1 MSGSKTEVK
10 VIEKY
15 HLSEQYTPK
24 KLFDVYKESILTEL
38 NTYSRMEY
46 SLLRKA
52 ECEFIEHDI
61 LLLRLE
67 ESIVAR
73 EKAQDLKRVLE
84 KIFVERC
91 GFSMEVRLEFVERK
105 KEDRQEQEDQKIQM
119 EVRRIVQNSS
129 FIKDEEYSS
138 PIIDKKEQKREPIK
152 KEKKEQKKEVFKQP
166 MEYPKKSKNFYKKS
180 ENKDVL
186 FGRDFVEEPTPIEQI
201 QTEMGEL
208 VIQGKIIS
216 FDLREIRGDKT
227 ILIFDV
233 TDFTDT
239 ITVKMFAKNEM
250 LDEVKPHINVG
261 AFVKIKG
268 VTAID
273 RFDGELTIA
282 SVVGIKR
289 CGDFTEKRIDTSLNK
304 RVELHCH
311 TKMSDMDGVSDVKD
325 IIKRAMDWGYS
336 AIAIT
341 DHGDVQSFPT
351 ANHMVEKADFKV
363 LYGMEG
369 YLVDDIKEVVENSK
383 NQGLM
388 EEYVVF
394 DIETTGFSP
403 LNDRIIEIGAV
414 KLVNGEI
421 TERFSEFVNPEVPI
435 PFEIEKLTGI
445 KDEMVLSAQK
455 IEEVLPRF
463 LEFSKNAVMVA
474 HNAGFDMSFI
484 YANAKRMNLSLKK
497 TVVDTVGLA
506 RILLPD
512 LNKYKLD
519 VVAKALHISLENH
532 HRAVDDAG
540 ATAEIFE
547 AFIKMFIDKALQSL
561 DEVNSLS

>member
-1 MSGSKTEVK
+1 
-10 VIEKY
+10 
-15 HLSEQYTPK
+15 
-24 KLFDVYKESILTEL
+24 
-38 NTYSRMEY
+38 
-46 SLLRKA
+46 
-52 ECEFIEHDI
+52 
-61 LLLRLE
+61 
-67 ESIVAR
+67 
-73 EKAQDLKRVLE
+73 
-84 KIFVERC
+84 
-91 GFSMEVRLEFVERK
+91 
-105 KEDRQEQEDQKIQM
+105 
-119 EVRRIVQNSS
+119 
-129 FIKDEEYSS
+129 
-138 PIIDKKEQKREPIK
+138 
-152 KEKKEQKKEVFKQP
+152 
-166 MEYPKKSKNFYKKS
+166 
-180 ENKDVL
+180 
-186 FGRDFVEEPTPIEQI
+186 
-201 QTEMGEL
+201 
-208 VIQGKIIS
+208 
-216 FDLREIRGDKT
+216 
-227 ILIFDV
+227 
-233 TDFTDT
+233 
-239 ITVKMFAKNEM
+239 MFAKNEM
-250 LDEVKPHINVG
+250 LDEIKPHINVG

-463 LEFSKNAVMVA
+463 LEFSKNAVMR
-474 HNAGFDMSFI
+474 SEE
-484 YANAKRMNLSLKK
+484 RR
-497 TVVDTVGLA
+497 VGKECL
-506 RILLPD
+506 
-512 LNKYKLD
+512 
-519 VVAKALHISLENH
+519 
-532 HRAVDDAG
+532 
-540 ATAEIFE
+540 
-547 AFIKMFIDKALQSL
+547 
-561 DEVNSLS
+561 

>member
-1 MSGSKTEVK
+1 
-10 VIEKY
+10 
-15 HLSEQYTPK
+15 
-24 KLFDVYKESILTEL
+24 
-38 NTYSRMEY
+38 
-46 SLLRKA
+46 
-52 ECEFIEHDI
+52 
-61 LLLRLE
+61 
-67 ESIVAR
+67 
-73 EKAQDLKRVLE
+73 
-84 KIFVERC
+84 
-91 GFSMEVRLEFVERK
+91 
-105 KEDRQEQEDQKIQM
+105 
-119 EVRRIVQNSS
+119 
-129 FIKDEEYSS
+129 
-138 PIIDKKEQKREPIK
+138 
-152 KEKKEQKKEVFKQP
+152 

-250 LDEVKPHINVG
+250 LDEIKPHINVG

-369 YLVDDIKEVVENSK
+369 YLVDDIKSFVEH
-383 NQGLM
+383 
-388 EEYVVF
+388 
-394 DIETTGFSP
+394 
-403 LNDRIIEIGAV
+403 A
-414 KLVNGEI
+414 NG
-421 TERFSEFVNPEVPI
+421 
-435 PFEIEKLTGI
+435 
-445 KDEMVLSAQK
+445 
-455 IEEVLPRF
+455 
-463 LEFSKNAVMVA
+463 
-474 HNAGFDMSFI
+474 
-484 YANAKRMNLSLKK
+484 
-497 TVVDTVGLA
+497 
-506 RILLPD
+506 
-512 LNKYKLD
+512 
-519 VVAKALHISLENH
+519 
-532 HRAVDDAG
+532 
-540 ATAEIFE
+540 
-547 AFIKMFIDKALQSL
+547 QSL
-561 DEVNSLS
+561 CGFRY